1 MHSPSAPPFSFLC
14 VCQHEPKILFSGSE
28 ESWKWG
34 LKTRLCGPPSAGAT
48 CCFAP
53 ECGEMG
59 AGSWLLSGHRAA
71 IVSWKLQEPSWFA
84 AAKAADAAT
93 TWLPNPCFLWGLEPW
108 TAWGW
113 PHGHRFL
120 EAHRQFSL
128 CLAAASLLIYGL
140 VFSDKS
146 QTCNFQFCPRLSG

>member
-1 MHSPSAPPFSFLC
+1 MHRPSAPPFSFLC
-14 VCQHEPKILFSGSE
+14 VCQHEPEILFSGSE

-34 LKTRLCGPPSAGAT
+34 LKTQLCGQPSTEAT

-59 AGSWLLSGHRAA
+59 AGSWPQSGHRDAK
-71 IVSWKLQEPSWFA
+71 VSRQLRQPSWFA

-93 TWLPNPCFLWGLEPW
+93 TWLPNPCFLWRLEPR
-108 TAWGW
+108 TALCW
-113 PHGHRFL
+113 PCGHHFL
-120 EAHRQFSL
+120 DAHRQFF
-128 CLAAASLLIYGL
+128 CLAHVSLLIYGL

-146 QTCNFQFCPRLSG
+146 